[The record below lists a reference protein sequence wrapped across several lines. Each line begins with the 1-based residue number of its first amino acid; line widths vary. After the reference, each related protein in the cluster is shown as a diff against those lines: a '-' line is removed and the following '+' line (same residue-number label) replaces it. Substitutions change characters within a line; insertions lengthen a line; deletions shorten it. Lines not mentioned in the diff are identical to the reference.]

1 LNIKGE
7 TMPFTQ
13 TIEVE
18 ARDVAGLRDHVA
30 AWHAEQAGIAPGYV
44 GSRVLADLDAPG
56 RYLIEAEFSSRA
68 EADRNNDR
76 PETAAWAAKLAD
88 LVTSDPV
95 YRSFEVEFRTGER

>member
-1 LNIKGE
+1 MAFI
-7 TMPFTQ
+7 Q

-18 ARDVAGLRDHVA
+18 ARDAAGLREHLA
-30 AWHAEQAGIAPGYV
+30 AWHAGQAGIAPGYV
-44 GSRVLADLDAPG
+44 RGRVVADLDAPG
-56 RYLIEAEFSSRA
+56 RYLIEAEFRSRS

-76 PETAAWAAKLAD
+76 PETAAWAATLAD